1 MEYHMLYV
9 ESRKCFKARSKK
21 LIISC
26 SYSTN
31 SMYIYQNS
39 IIVLNKLKLSNRSK
53 NLPKLHMNQSMFS
66 IAYTKS
72 FDVKPQFDHHF
83 DLKSY

>member
-1 MEYHMLYV
+1 
-9 ESRKCFKARSKK
+9 
-21 LIISC
+21 
-26 SYSTN
+26 
-31 SMYIYQNS
+31 MYIYQNS
-39 IIVLNKLKLSNRSK
+39 IIVLNKLKLLNGSK

-83 DLKSY
+83 DYKSYRILLKAAILLVRYFSL

>member
-1 MEYHMLYV
+1 
-9 ESRKCFKARSKK
+9 
-21 LIISC
+21 
-26 SYSTN
+26 
-31 SMYIYQNS
+31 MYINKNS

-53 NLPKLHMNQSMFS
+53 NLPKLHMNQFMFS

-83 DLKSY
+83 DSKSYRIHLNAMILLLRYFGF

>member
-21 LIISC
+21 KLIISFG
-26 SYSTN
+26 YSSN
-31 SMYIYQNS
+31 SMYINKNS
-39 IIVLNKLKLSNRSK
+39 IIVLNILKLANGSK

-72 FDVKPQFDHHF
+72 F
-83 DLKSY
+83 